1 MQHVLPFPAIALGM
15 TISSVM
21 LYSFLVYQFSLPT
34 LVSALLSPITPNNP
48 SSTSI
53 DATWY
58 PPNATWITDLA
69 EVINGTGVHGFTFNN
84 SYPKN
89 VAYGDYNWCNMP
101 HIRQTEYFTPD
112 PEYELEYV
120 ELIHRHHKR
129 TPYAANTF
137 PHESYSWDCSDEGLF
152 YYAQPL
158 NPTSESAAS
167 TYWSVYTSSINPFAP
182 SGFNGTCQF
191 PQITRE
197 GLHDSKQHGQD
208 LFGVYH
214 DLLNF
219 LPDTPDNTTSW
230 RVTNNVIT
238 SQVAS
243 MVINAMYPDHEGP
256 FPLQIQ
262 PSSVDSLEPMYP
274 CLAETYLSGNFS
286 VGGKNP
292 AWTGHLNASSDLFA
306 ALDAVSGVLKN
317 DTGFHQS
324 WDHYFDNLSARQC
337 HAKPLPCHITNLTA
351 CVSQDQANE
360 VYRLGQW
367 EYSYIH
373 RGSNKSLRAA
383 TAAYGV
389 WMAELA
395 DNIRRKIAGT
405 NPTIYRH
412 NIAHDGSI
420 SRVLSILQVDVM
432 VWPGMGSEIIFEIYK
447 KPSSSSPSKRH
458 AHNLQAS

>member
-1 MQHVLPFPAIALGM
+1 MQLVLPFPAIALGM

-120 ELIHRHHKR
+120 EL
-129 TPYAANTF
+129 
-137 PHESYSWDCSDEGLF
+137 
-152 YYAQPL
+152 
-158 NPTSESAAS
+158 
-167 TYWSVYTSSINPFAP
+167 
-182 SGFNGTCQF
+182 
-191 PQITRE
+191 
-197 GLHDSKQHGQD
+197 D

-447 KPSSSSPSKRH
+447 KPSSSSPSKRYVRVLWGGKVLRSSNPSLGLMDMLD
-458 AHNLQAS
+458 ADVLLGYIDALGVDNVVKAMLIIYRLHNGA

>member
-1 MQHVLPFPAIALGM
+1 
-15 TISSVM
+15 
-21 LYSFLVYQFSLPT
+21 
-34 LVSALLSPITPNNP
+34 
-48 SSTSI
+48 
-53 DATWY
+53 
-58 PPNATWITDLA
+58 
-69 EVINGTGVHGFTFNN
+69 
-84 SYPKN
+84 
-89 VAYGDYNWCNMP
+89 
-101 HIRQTEYFTPD
+101 
-112 PEYELEYV
+112 
-120 ELIHRHHKR
+120 
-129 TPYAANTF
+129 
-137 PHESYSWDCSDEGLF
+137 
-152 YYAQPL
+152 
-158 NPTSESAAS
+158 
-167 TYWSVYTSSINPFAP
+167 
-182 SGFNGTCQF
+182 
-191 PQITRE
+191 
-197 GLHDSKQHGQD
+197 
-208 LFGVYH
+208 
-214 DLLNF
+214 
-219 LPDTPDNTTSW
+219 
-230 RVTNNVIT
+230 
-238 SQVAS
+238 

-292 AWTGHLNASSDLFA
+292 AWTGHLNASSDLFS

-383 TAAYGV
+383 RAAYGV

-405 NPTIYRH
+405 NPTVYRH

-420 SRVLSILQVDVM
+420 SR
-432 VWPGMGSEIIFEIYK
+432 
-447 KPSSSSPSKRH
+447 
-458 AHNLQAS
+458 